1 LLHIRHKNIR
11 LDLHDFR
18 TAVQAYWMGNLLANL
33 LFHLKQLCE
42 DYFFRYGN
50 ETKYDEDLKESMSG
64 IPAFILML

>member
-1 LLHIRHKNIR
+1 
-11 LDLHDFR
+11 
-18 TAVQAYWMGNLLANL
+18 MGNLLANL